1 MEKKYFKSK
10 ENVFLKDV
18 VIGDLCYLDSENDE
32 IIEAARSR
40 ILYQENPQIIYHESL
55 NRACTVELVIQEKP
69 VTCPELGIVD
79 PVNITS
85 GSLIV
90 QTCQNVINTGRFV
103 TVRPD
108 KIMQQAVSETDYCV
122 CEGLV
127 PIGCD
132 TASIFAGRTECID
145 GDDCVIR
152 TGADGEVGYVRH
164 FYFPKVTT
172 VRYEDGSTV
181 RFASGF
187 AAFIFD
193 FEFDADMVSAED
205 VISYFSSSFGVELE
219 EQTPDC
225 DRYVSKKKTV
235 KFEED

>member
-1 MEKKYFKSK
+1 MEKKYFRSK
-10 ENVFLKDV
+10 KNVFLRNV
-18 VIGDLCYLDSENDE
+18 VIGDLYYLDDADAAN
-32 IIEAARSR
+32 AARSR
-40 ILYQENPQIIYHESL
+40 VLYQESPQVLYQESL
-55 NRACTVELVIQEKP
+55 NRACTVELLIEEKP
-69 VTCPELGIVD
+69 VTWTELGIID

-90 QTCQNVINTGRFV
+90 QTCQNSHNTGRFI

-108 KIMQQAVSETDYCV
+108 KIMQLAVSENDNCV

-164 FYFPKVTT
+164 FHFPKTTT
-172 VRYEDGSTV
+172 VTYEDGGTV

-187 AAFIFD
+187 AALIFD
-193 FEFDADMVSAED
+193 FEFDADMVPAED

-219 EQTPDC
+219 EQNPDC
-225 DRYVSKKKTV
+225 DRYVTKKKTV
-235 KFEED
+235 KVEEN

>member
-10 ENVFLKDV
+10 ENVRLGDV
-18 VIGDLCYLDSENDE
+18 IIGDLHYLSDANAAET
-32 IIEAARSR
+32 ARSK
-40 ILYQENPQIIYHESL
+40 ILYQENPQILYQESL
-55 NRACTVELVIQEKP
+55 NRACTVELLIEEKT
-69 VTCPELGIVD
+69 VTWPELGIVD

-85 GSLIV
+85 GALVV

-108 KIMQQAVSETDYCV
+108 KIMQLAVSENDNCV

-127 PIGCD
+127 HIGCD
-132 TASIFAGRTECID
+132 TASIFAGRAECID

-152 TGADGEVGYVRH
+152 TGTDGEIGSVSH
-164 FYFPKVTT
+164 FRFPKVTS
-172 VRYEDGSTV
+172 VRYEDGSIV

-187 AAFIFD
+187 AAFIFE

-219 EQTPDC
+219 ERNPDVC
-225 DRYVSKKKTV
+225 PERGLREIVNAD
-235 KFEED
+235 